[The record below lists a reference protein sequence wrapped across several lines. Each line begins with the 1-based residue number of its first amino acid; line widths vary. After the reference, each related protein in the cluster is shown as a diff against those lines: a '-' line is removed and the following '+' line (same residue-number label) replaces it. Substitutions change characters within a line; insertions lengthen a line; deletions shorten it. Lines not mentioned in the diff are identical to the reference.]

1 MKIKSAVLVGAI
13 LTLGFFP
20 APVLAIEDSG
30 DGQVVLAAKSPKKRN
45 NSGKKSNKKSSKKS
59 NKKSNKGSN
68 KNSGKGKTG
77 ESAKQSGSTGAS
89 TGGSS
94 GSDKDTSKSG
104 KGSNNAARSSR
115 NGSSSAS
122 VASTGTVEKGK
133 CPAGSAHVDKAYGPN
148 EKLQTVSS
156 CYIKDNKND
165 LMPTASRLINVV
177 VGVIGFVAVI
187 MIILGAVQFLTSTG
201 DASKVKKAK
210 DTILYG
216 VIGLVVAILAF
227 SIVNFVLSSVSKG
240 GTGTDSSSSENK
252 DEDSDDD
259 EDDSGSESYD
269 DSDEDSDDN
278 ALEEDA
284 VPDEE

>member
-20 APVLAIEDSG
+20 APVLAMESNAEDG
-30 DGQVVLAAKSPKKRN
+30 GQVVLAKNAPKQKN
-45 NSGKKSNKKSSKKS
+45 NKKSGKS

-68 KNSGKGKTG
+68 KGSGKDKTG
-77 ESAKQSGSTGAS
+77 ESTKQSGSTKAS
-89 TGGSS
+89 TSSSSSSSRSSDSSSSSSSSS
-94 GSDKDTSKSG
+94 GTSSG
-104 KGSNNAARSSR
+104 
-115 NGSSSAS
+115 
-122 VASTGTVEKGK
+122 TLEKGE
-133 CPAGSAHVDKAYGPN
+133 CPAGSVHANEAYGPN

-240 GTGTDSSSSENK
+240 GTGTDSSSSRDE
-252 DEDSDDD
+252 DEDSDSDD
-259 EDDSGSESYD
+259 NSDSESDD
-269 DSDEDSDDN
+269 DSDDDSDDN
-278 ALEEDA
+278 APEEDTE
-284 VPDEE
+284 PDDEQ